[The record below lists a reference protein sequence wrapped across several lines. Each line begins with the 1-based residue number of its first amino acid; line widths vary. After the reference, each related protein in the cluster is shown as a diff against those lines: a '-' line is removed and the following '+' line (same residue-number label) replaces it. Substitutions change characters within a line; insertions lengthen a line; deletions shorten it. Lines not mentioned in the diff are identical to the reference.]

1 MHQLR
6 INPYAKQ
13 DLLEIKEYITQDL
26 DNPLAAIN
34 VISKIVESYEK
45 LKEFPMMGVDLSSRI
60 DVLTDYR
67 YLITG
72 NYIVFY
78 KADDVYVS
86 IYRIIYS
93 RRDYAKILFDKNFEL
108 NQEQEE

>member
-13 DLLEIKEYITQDL
+13 DLLEIKEYITQEL

-60 DVLTDYR
+60 DVKTDYR

-72 NYIVFY
+72 NYIIFY

-93 RRDYAKILFDKNFEL
+93 RRDYAKILFDKNYEL
-108 NQEQEE
+108 SQEKEE

>member
-13 DLLEIKEYITQDL
+13 DLLEIKEYISEEL

-45 LKEFPMMGVDLSSRI
+45 L
-60 DVLTDYR
+60 
-67 YLITG
+67 
-72 NYIVFY
+72 
-78 KADDVYVS
+78 
-86 IYRIIYS
+86 
-93 RRDYAKILFDKNFEL
+93 
-108 NQEQEE
+108 